1 MPCAAGSLCAAIPD
15 HTPGPPLFTIHKY
28 RVCGGYLD
36 GLCGLPD
43 PLGDNEMQRVCHGC
57 VNSNNRN
64 ESSADPAAGAASS
77 KRLRPER
84 QETGKEKQ
92 AGALDSLK
100 RVGNTAARKARG
112 ADTRKRPTFE
122 QQFEALDLLKSVS
135 RTAIAARRNESSAD
149 PAAGAASSKRLR
161 PERQETGKEKQAGA
175 LDSLNRVG
183 NTAARKARGADTR
196 KRPTFEQQFE
206 ALDLLKS
213 VSRTAIAARLNVDS
227 DDDEADSSA
236 GDKDQCTQ
244 PVLSPRPPPYTDVAR
259 QFGDLE
265 GIAERCSMAGLSYHL
280 RKAKL
285 AWMSEA
291 GSKKTKQTC
300 MADFM

>member
-1 MPCAAGSLCAAIPD
+1 M
-15 HTPGPPLFTIHKY
+15 
-28 RVCGGYLD
+28 
-36 GLCGLPD
+36 PD
-43 PLGDNEMQRVCHGC
+43 PLGDNEVQRVCHVC
-57 VNSNNRN
+57 VDSNNRK

-100 RVGNTAARKARG
+100 RVGNTTARKARG
-112 ADTRKRPTFE
+112 ADTRKRPTFL
-122 QQFEALDLLKSVS
+122 QQVEALNLK
-135 RTAIAARRNESSAD
+135 
-149 PAAGAASSKRLR
+149 
-161 PERQETGKEKQAGA
+161 
-175 LDSLNRVG
+175 
-183 NTAARKARGADTR
+183 
-196 KRPTFEQQFE
+196 
-206 ALDLLKS
+206 KS
-213 VSRTAIAARLNVDS
+213 ISGTAIAARLNLDS
-227 DDDEADSSA
+227 DDDKAESSA
-236 GDKDQCTQ
+236 GDKGQCTQ
-244 PVLSPRPPPYTDVAR
+244 PVLSPRPPPPYTDVAR

-265 GIAERCSMAGLSYHL
+265 GIAERCSMTGVSCHL

>member
-1 MPCAAGSLCAAIPD
+1 MSCAAGSLCAAIPD
-15 HTPGPPLFTIHKY
+15 HTPGPPLFTIHKC
-28 RVCGGYLD
+28 RVCGSYLH

-57 VNSNNRN
+57 VNLNNRK
-64 ESSADPAAGAASS
+64 ESSADHAAGATSS

-112 ADTRKRPTFE
+112 ADTSKRPTFE
-122 QQFEALDLLKSVS
+122 QQVEALDLLKSMS
-135 RTAIAARRNESSAD
+135 GTA
-149 PAAGAASSKRLR
+149 
-161 PERQETGKEKQAGA
+161 T
-175 LDSLNRVG
+175 
-183 NTAARKARGADTR
+183 
-196 KRPTFEQQFE
+196 
-206 ALDLLKS
+206 
-213 VSRTAIAARLNVDS
+213 IAARLSVDS
-227 DDDEADSSA
+227 DDDEVDSLA
-236 GDKDQCTQ
+236 GDKGQCTQ

-259 QFGDLE
+259 QFGGLE
-265 GIAERCSMAGLSYHL
+265 GIAERCSMAGVSYHL
-280 RKAKL
+280 RKEKL

>member
-15 HTPGPPLFTIHKY
+15 HTPGPPLFTIHKKC
-28 RVCGGYLD
+28 RVCGSYLH

-57 VNSNNRN
+57 VNSNNRK
-64 ESSADPAAGAASS
+64 ESSADPAAGAAFS

-122 QQFEALDLLKSVS
+122 QQVEALDLLKSM
-135 RTAIAARRNESSAD
+135 SA
-149 PAAGAASSKRLR
+149 
-161 PERQETGKEKQAGA
+161 T
-175 LDSLNRVG
+175 V
-183 NTAARKARGADTR
+183 
-196 KRPTFEQQFE
+196 
-206 ALDLLKS
+206 
-213 VSRTAIAARLNVDS
+213 IAARLNVDS

-236 GDKDQCTQ
+236 GDKGQCTQ
-244 PVLSPRPPPYTDVAR
+244 PVLSPCSPPYTDVAR

-265 GIAERCSMAGLSYHL
+265 GIAERCSMAGVSYHL

-285 AWMSEA
+285 A
-291 GSKKTKQTC
+291 
-300 MADFM
+300 

>member
-1 MPCAAGSLCAAIPD
+1 M
-15 HTPGPPLFTIHKY
+15 
-28 RVCGGYLD
+28 
-36 GLCGLPD
+36 PD

-57 VNSNNRN
+57 VNSNSRN

-84 QETGKEKQ
+84 QGTGKEKQ

-122 QQFEALDLLKSVS
+122 QQFEALDLLMKSMMS
-135 RTAIAARRNESSAD
+135 
-149 PAAGAASSKRLR
+149 G
-161 PERQETGKEKQAGA
+161 
-175 LDSLNRVG
+175 
-183 NTAARKARGADTR
+183 
-196 KRPTFEQQFE
+196 
-206 ALDLLKS
+206 
-213 VSRTAIAARLNVDS
+213 TAIAARLNVDS
-227 DDDEADSSA
+227 DDDEAGSSA
-236 GDKDQCTQ
+236 GDKGQCTQ

-280 RKAKL
+280 RRTKL

-300 MADFM
+300 MSDFM

>member
-1 MPCAAGSLCAAIPD
+1 MPCAAGSLCAAIPN
-15 HTPGPPLFTIHKY
+15 HMPGPPLFTIHKY
-28 RVCGGYLD
+28 RVCGRYLH

-64 ESSADPAAGAASS
+64 ESSADPAAGTASS

-100 RVGNTAARKARG
+100 RVGNTAARKGRG
-112 ADTRKRPTFE
+112 ADTRKLPTFE
-122 QQFEALDLLKSVS
+122 QQFEALDLLKSMS
-135 RTAIAARRNESSAD
+135 GT
-149 PAAGAASSKRLR
+149 
-161 PERQETGKEKQAGA
+161 T
-175 LDSLNRVG
+175 
-183 NTAARKARGADTR
+183 
-196 KRPTFEQQFE
+196 
-206 ALDLLKS
+206 
-213 VSRTAIAARLNVDS
+213 IAARLNVDS

-236 GDKDQCTQ
+236 GDKGQCTQ

-259 QFGDLE
+259 QFGDLK

-291 GSKKTKQTC
+291 GSKKTK
-300 MADFM
+300 

>member
-1 MPCAAGSLCAAIPD
+1 MFATDASTRTTARNRAQTL
-15 HTPGPPLFTIHKY
+15 L
-28 RVCGGYLD
+28 L
-36 GLCGLPD
+36 GL
-43 PLGDNEMQRVCHGC
+43 
-57 VNSNNRN
+57 
-64 ESSADPAAGAASS
+64 
-77 KRLRPER
+77 RLRSASARKR

-122 QQFEALDLLKSVS
+122 QQVEALDLLKSMMS
-135 RTAIAARRNESSAD
+135 
-149 PAAGAASSKRLR
+149 G
-161 PERQETGKEKQAGA
+161 
-175 LDSLNRVG
+175 
-183 NTAARKARGADTR
+183 
-196 KRPTFEQQFE
+196 
-206 ALDLLKS
+206 
-213 VSRTAIAARLNVDS
+213 TAIAARLNVDS

-236 GDKDQCTQ
+236 GDTGQCTQ
-244 PVLSPRPPPYTDVAR
+244 PVLFLRPPPYMDVAR

-265 GIAERCSMAGLSYHL
+265 EITERCSMTGVSYHL

>member
-1 MPCAAGSLCAAIPD
+1 
-15 HTPGPPLFTIHKY
+15 
-28 RVCGGYLD
+28 
-36 GLCGLPD
+36 
-43 PLGDNEMQRVCHGC
+43 MQHFCHGY
-57 VNSNNRN
+57 VNSNNRK

-100 RVGNTAARKARG
+100 RVGKTAARKARG

-122 QQFEALDLLKSVS
+122 QQFEALDLLKSTS
-135 RTAIAARRNESSAD
+135 
-149 PAAGAASSKRLR
+149 G
-161 PERQETGKEKQAGA
+161 
-175 LDSLNRVG
+175 
-183 NTAARKARGADTR
+183 
-196 KRPTFEQQFE
+196 
-206 ALDLLKS
+206 
-213 VSRTAIAARLNVDS
+213 TAIAARLNVDS

-236 GDKDQCTQ
+236 GDKGQCTQ
-244 PVLSPRPPPYTDVAR
+244 PVLLSPRPLPYTDVAR

-265 GIAERCSMAGLSYHL
+265 VIAERCSMAGVSYHL
-280 RKAKL
+280 RKTKL

>member
-1 MPCAAGSLCAAIPD
+1 M
-15 HTPGPPLFTIHKY
+15 
-28 RVCGGYLD
+28 
-36 GLCGLPD
+36 CGLPD
-43 PLGDNEMQRVCHGC
+43 PLGHNEMQRVCHGC

-84 QETGKEKQ
+84 QGTGKEKQ
-92 AGALDSLK
+92 ACALDSLK
-100 RVGNTAARKARG
+100 HVGNTAARKARG

-122 QQFEALDLLKSVS
+122 QQFEALDLLKSMS
-135 RTAIAARRNESSAD
+135 
-149 PAAGAASSKRLR
+149 G
-161 PERQETGKEKQAGA
+161 
-175 LDSLNRVG
+175 
-183 NTAARKARGADTR
+183 
-196 KRPTFEQQFE
+196 
-206 ALDLLKS
+206 
-213 VSRTAIAARLNVDS
+213 TAIAARLNVDS
-227 DDDEADSSA
+227 DGDEAGSSA
-236 GDKDQCTQ
+236 GDKGQCTQ

-259 QFGDLE
+259 QFWDLE

-291 GSKKTKQTC
+291 GSKKTEQTC

>member
-1 MPCAAGSLCAAIPD
+1 MP
-15 HTPGPPLFTIHKY
+15 Y
-28 RVCGGYLD
+28 
-36 GLCGLPD
+36 
-43 PLGDNEMQRVCHGC
+43 PLGDNGVQGVCHGC
-57 VNSNNRN
+57 VNSNNRK
-64 ESSADPAAGAASS
+64 ESSAHPAAGAASS

-92 AGALDSLK
+92 ACALDSLK

-122 QQFEALDLLKSVS
+122 QQVEALNLLKSMMS
-135 RTAIAARRNESSAD
+135 GTAI
-149 PAAGAASSKRLR
+149 
-161 PERQETGKEKQAGA
+161 
-175 LDSLNRVG
+175 
-183 NTAARKARGADTR
+183 
-196 KRPTFEQQFE
+196 
-206 ALDLLKS
+206 
-213 VSRTAIAARLNVDS
+213 IAARLNVDS

-236 GDKDQCTQ
+236 GDKGQCTQ

-265 GIAERCSMAGLSYHL
+265 GIAERCSMAGVSYHL

-291 GSKKTKQTC
+291 GSKKRSKLAWHTSC
-300 MADFM
+300 NVAEAAAADKRIS